1 MIAYTGFRGDGKS
14 LSAVAQL
21 HKDFRKNSIFFT
33 NTPLFF
39 DKQRQKY
46 NNNNIY
52 FYRSLSILEEWY
64 RFATF
69 NRPLVMQYETIFFID
84 EAHLLLH
91 AREFKNLSA
100 TMREFLAQSR
110 KINCEIY
117 ITAQSIHKVDKE
129 LRTLIE
135 ECVRCTRGFLG
146 LYIQHERFMLDLEG
160 LPDPQA
166 TTTHKNLWFPK
177 RFFKNYDTNYIVQ
190 TDGSVPPTNPDFFS
204 TIYAPHNNA
213 VL

>member
-1 MIAYTGFRGDGKS
+1 MIAYTGFRGDGKT

-21 HKDFRKNSIFFT
+21 KKDFGKNSIFFT
-33 NTPLFF
+33 NTPLYF
-39 DKQRQKY
+39 DKLRLKH

-64 RFATF
+64 RFAMF
-69 NRPLVMQYETIFFID
+69 NREVVMQYETIFFID

-91 AREFKNLSA
+91 AREFKNLSS

-146 LYIQHERFMLDLEG
+146 LYIEQERFALDLEG
-160 LPDPQA
+160 LPDPA
-166 TTTHKNLWFPK
+166 AKTMRSNLWLPK
-177 RFFKNYDTNYIVQ
+177 RHFQNYDTNYIVQ

-204 TIYAPHNNA
+204 TIYAPHNNV